1 VSGSGVMRELNR
13 SQKADVGY
21 HNASVAIQNERLT
34 RERVER
40 LERTASELTKAI
52 SANTE
57 SILILC
63 KLLGRGFWGR
73 LRWLLLG
80 R

>member
-1 VSGSGVMRELNR
+1 MSGSGVMRELNR
-13 SQKADVGY
+13 SQKTEVGFR
-21 HNASVAIQNERLT
+21 AAAAAIQNERLT

-40 LERTASELTKAI
+40 LERAAPI
-52 SANTE
+52 TE
-57 SILILC
+57 RRLRALED
-63 KLLGRGFWGR
+63 LGAREFWGR

>member
-1 VSGSGVMRELNR
+1 MSGSGVMRELNR

-21 HNASVAIQNERLT
+21 HNASAALQNERLT

-40 LERTASELTKAI
+40 LETHARVADRRIDVLELARN
-52 SANTE
+52 AFDE
-57 SILILC
+57 
-63 KLLGRGFWGR
+63 RGFWGR

>member
-1 VSGSGVMRELNR
+1 MRELNR

-40 LERTASELTKAI
+40 LETHARVADRRIDVLELARN
-52 SANTE
+52 AFDE
-57 SILILC
+57 
-63 KLLGRGFWGR
+63 RGFWGR

>member
-1 VSGSGVMRELNR
+1 MRELNR

-40 LERTASELTKAI
+40 LEETVRTHGFLLTNDGNIYA
-52 SANTE
+52 
-57 SILILC
+57 
-63 KLLGRGFWGR
+63 KLSRGFWGR

>member
-1 VSGSGVMRELNR
+1 MRELNR
-13 SQKADVGY
+13 SQKADAGY

-40 LERTASELTKAI
+40 LERREGEADRRILTL
-52 SANTE
+52 E
-57 SILILC
+57 WLRD
-63 KLLGRGFWGR
+63 RGFWGR